1 MGATMFGHARLTSI
15 ISVMAGILLASQV
28 AAEPLASAETNWDG
42 VTLDV
47 ASVER
52 KGQVLTVKWVLRN
65 AGGKNQSISFTTF
78 DGGAYT
84 ADTYVLDEESGT
96 KYFVLL
102 DEGNKAVAGDLSFYL
117 KPGATKRLW
126 AKYPAPPPEVSAV
139 TLIFAETEPL
149 EEVPVTDK

>member
-1 MGATMFGHARLTSI
+1 MSKPHASPILALATLSL
-15 ISVMAGILLASQV
+15 LLAFP
-28 AAEPLASAETNWDG
+28 AAGAEAVASAETNWEG

-47 ASVER
+47 TTVER
-52 KGQVLTVKWVLRN
+52 KGQVLTVKWLLRN
-65 AGGKNQSISFTTF
+65 EGGKEPSVSFGTF